1 MRKWTIEE
9 RKRQAKLIREW
20 QPWQQST
27 GAKSIEGKAK
37 SARNAYKGGF
47 RARLKEIKLFVREAK
62 NLLKNI
68 C

>member
-9 RKRQAKLIREW
+9 RKRQAELIKKW

-37 SARNAYKGGF
+37 TARNAYKGGS
-47 RARLKEIKLFVREAK
+47 RKQLNEIKLLVRDAK
-62 NLLKNI
+62 NLLKNL